1 MPGMARKAKAPSPSG
16 QIQLFKV
23 PEVAEPYKKAV
34 EVLHSKPRSPMS
46 LMHRKLL
53 NAWLKNALEGEPDK
67 DGWWDLSIMQ
77 MCNDIGFDSHNRAH
91 LIEAARELMS
101 IVFEWNVLG
110 DGQGEQQS
118 KNWKA
123 SVLFPNVELTPAV
136 IRYQINEQLQ
146 EKVLN
151 PEIYALIDQRI
162 IRQFRRATSIAIYEF
177 CVRFKRLPRTP
188 AVAWEALRDMIM
200 GKSAGA
206 KSYKQ
211 YKIFNDK
218 VLKPAVAE
226 VNTVVADLEIELQQV
241 YSGRKVQGLYFI
253 LRKRDP
259 ELAMAFDSPDELTD
273 TAALVSLGLPQSE
286 AARLVKTH
294 RHDEIEAAIDYTRR
308 RMSAKNKQPL
318 ENPAAYLRRALAEK
332 WAVVDDAHKPAKTSA
347 APKTRDQTTELE
359 LACQALRDK
368 DAESYFYEL
377 DAAEQQ
383 PLIDEYNGQQ
393 TLAPLR
399 IKTSGKQTKASTGA
413 FFRWLAM
420 KTWGEITPDVL
431 VKYAS
436 ELLFSKRPS

>member
-1 MPGMARKAKAPSPSG
+1 MARKAKAPSPPG

-23 PEVAEPYKKAV
+23 PEIAEPYKKAV

-53 NAWLKNALEGEPDK
+53 NAWLKNALEREPDK

-118 KNWKA
+118 KSWKA

-136 IRYQINEQLQ
+136 IRYQINKQLQ

-188 AVAWEALRDMIM
+188 TVAWEALRDMIM

-226 VNTVVADLEIELQQV
+226 VNTVVTDLEIELQQV

-273 TAALVSLGLPQSE
+273 TAAMVSLGLPQSE
-286 AARLVKTH
+286 ATRLVKTH
-294 RHDEIEAAIDYTRR
+294 THEEIEAAIEYTRR
-308 RMSAKNKQPL
+308 RISAKNKQPL
-318 ENPAAYLRRALAEK
+318 ENPAAYLRRALTEK
-332 WAVVDDAHKPAKTSA
+332 WAVVDESHKPAKTTA
-347 APKTRDQTTELE
+347 PPKTRDETTELE

-413 FFRWLAM
+413 FFRWLAI

-436 ELLFSKRPS
+436 QLLFSKRQS